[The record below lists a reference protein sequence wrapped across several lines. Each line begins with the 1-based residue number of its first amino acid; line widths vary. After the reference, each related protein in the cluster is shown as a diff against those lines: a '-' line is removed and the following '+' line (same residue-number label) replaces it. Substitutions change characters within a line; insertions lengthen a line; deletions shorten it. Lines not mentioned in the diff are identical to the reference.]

1 MERAKRGKKELP
13 LRNEDVLILNS
24 CREGKENARSLNELS
39 NNEDQLFITNRL
51 GEAAAPATGSRV
63 PCDDKL
69 SPEIS
74 DEDDM
79 RKDQDSSCGSV
90 VTLPSIPGSQNFFS
104 GAILRTNDPESLEY
118 CKTSDTVYNLSG
130 ERRV

>member
-1 MERAKRGKKELP
+1 M
-13 LRNEDVLILNS
+13 RNEDVLILNS
-24 CREGKENARSLNELS
+24 CREDKENAQSGRDLS
-39 NNEDQLFITNRL
+39 NNEDQRFITDRL
-51 GEAAAPATGSRV
+51 GEVAAPATGSRA

-74 DEDDM
+74 DEDDL

-90 VTLPSIPGSQNFFS
+90 VTLPSIPGSQNFLS

-118 CKTSDTVYNLSG
+118 CKNFDTVYNLSG

>member
-1 MERAKRGKKELP
+1 M
-13 LRNEDVLILNS
+13 RNEDVLILNS
-24 CREGKENARSLNELS
+24 CREDKENAQSLRELS
-39 NNEDQLFITNRL
+39 NNEDQCFITYRL
-51 GEAAAPATGSRV
+51 PEVTVPATGSRV
-63 PCDDKL
+63 PCNDKL

-74 DEDDM
+74 DEDDL

-104 GAILRTNDPESLEY
+104 GAVLQTDDPESLEY
-118 CKTSDTVYNLSG
+118 CKASDTVYNLPG